1 LAMTVMCRGVRGAT
15 VAEANTREAILASTR
30 ELLQRMI
37 DANGMEAADVAS
49 AIFTTSPDL
58 DAEFPAVA
66 ARQLGWYDQALLCG
80 HEIAV
85 PGALERCV
93 RILVHWNTPKSA
105 REIEHIYMNGA
116 ESLRPDQM
124 RSGQSKPV
132 DDAPQPSEVEL
143 NKPLTQPTKGEPS

>member
-1 LAMTVMCRGVRGAT
+1 MTVMCRGVRGAT

-37 DANGMEAADVAS
+37 DANGIEPADVAS
-49 AIFTTSPDL
+49 AVFTTSPDL
-58 DAEFPAVA
+58 NAEFPAVA

-85 PGALERCV
+85 PGALERCI

-116 ESLRPDQM
+116 ESLRPDQIQ
-124 RSGQSKPV
+124 RPGQSEPTETV
-132 DDAPQPSEVEL
+132 DDVPQRSEVQ
-143 NKPLTQPTKGEPS
+143 LTQPTKGEPS